1 MNIFELG
8 VARGEELG
16 EERGIEKGIA
26 QNLVK
31 NIDSA
36 MKNLG
41 INLHQ
46 ACEAL
51 GASIEEYENAKQ
63 MLALMKDVPAA
74 PDSADDTDDEIY
86 F

>member
-1 MNIFELG
+1 
-8 VARGEELG
+8 
-16 EERGIEKGIA
+16 
-26 QNLVK
+26 
-31 NIDSA
+31 